1 MTLLQPGFGVPR
13 RQVRHPKEDFV
24 RCAGCDRE
32 NRPGRKFCAGCGAP
46 LAVPC
51 PACGTANEPDE
62 SFCGECG
69 TAITAA
75 APSPHAATSGGPAPV
90 PDLRAPAPRHLAE
103 KIRQAR
109 ASIEGE
115 RKQVTVLFAD
125 VKGSMD
131 LAEQL
136 DPEEW
141 SAIMQ
146 RFFAILCE
154 GVERFEGFVDKFT
167 GDGIM
172 ALFGAPIAHE
182 DHAQRACYAA
192 LHLRDA
198 LGRLADELRRT
209 HGVSLSTRIGINSGE
224 VVVGT
229 IRQHGDDLRMDY
241 TAQGHTVGLAQ
252 RMESCA
258 AADRTYL
265 TAHTARLVEGYFQ
278 LRDLGDFDVKGVS
291 APLRAY
297 ELQGVGSLRT
307 RLDASRARG
316 FSKFVGRDREMATL
330 EGALD
335 AAIAGNG
342 QVVGVVA
349 DAGTGKSR
357 LCLEFVARCRAR
369 GIRVNEGHC
378 PAHGRTIP
386 HLPLLEM
393 LRDIFGITER
403 DGDHEARRKIAGEL
417 LLLDDA
423 FQDLLP
429 ILFDFMGVPD
439 ATRQTPEISPEGRQ
453 QKLLA
458 FVRHLSE
465 ARSAREP
472 TVLFLDDVHWIDP
485 GSDVF
490 LAHSIA
496 AVPSTRTLWL
506 VNFRPEYAAEWMRKP
521 YYQQIPLQPFG
532 AEATRELL
540 GDLLGS
546 DPSVAGLS
554 AYVHRRTG
562 GNPFFIEEVVQS
574 LLESGRLTGAPGAH
588 RLVGAIE
595 DVEIPSTVQT
605 VLAARIDRLGDDA
618 KRTLQTASVIGKEF
632 SGAILSAVAVADERD
647 ALSSPRLAAAL
658 DALRAGEFVHETA
671 LYPEVE
677 YAFKHPLTQE
687 VAYRSQLGARRAQVH
702 AAVAR
707 AIEQLHADKLD
718 ERAAL
723 LAYHWEQAGE
733 ALVAAQWYARSARV
747 AGFDSPV
754 EAVRHWEKVWEI
766 LASAPPSDAGVT
778 LRREAAT
785 QLLLFGWRL
794 GMSGERVSEIFAA
807 GNQLARAAGDVREQ
821 VCLHYS
827 FALFHALDGDPR
839 RSFPIFE
846 AGVAMADAT
855 GEPEL
860 RWSARTGFDF
870 ALWMAGDLAAA
881 ERMNDEQIVLADISP
896 ALGLATV
903 GLSTA
908 DSLWHRAV
916 ILTDLGRFAEAA
928 AALRGAH
935 ERARSFGENDLAS
948 WVDFWWAHLFS
959 RMGEVPDALSMA
971 RRAIESTEKIGSALG
986 RVNAYGQHGL
996 ACVLAGE
1003 WQSADESFDRALDLG
1018 RANPAARFLDADFVA
1033 GLAEAQLG
1041 LRDGT
1046 RARAFAEQAIEI
1058 AAAGRRSVG
1067 EVHAQLALA
1076 RVLRGVEGADAS
1088 AGITAALDRADAL
1101 VQTTGARSYAP
1112 QILVERARLATLH
1125 GDTEA
1130 AQRRLHEAH
1139 RLFTDMGAT
1148 GHARRLAE
1156 DPSRRERRP

>member
-1 MTLLQPGFGVPR
+1 MSVF
-13 RQVRHPKEDFV
+13 DFV
-24 RCAGCDRE
+24 RRARQHLEEHGRVSYAMLRRE
-32 NRPGRKFCAGCGAP
+32 FGLDDETLEAIVAELVDVQEVALRDTTMLRWKGTG
-46 LAVPC
+46 VP
-51 PACGTANEPDE
+51 
-62 SFCGECG
+62 
-69 TAITAA
+69 
-75 APSPHAATSGGPAPV
+75 APSPPV
-90 PDLRAPAPRHLAE
+90 PSRPVRSLTGGHLAD

-109 ASIEGE
+109 TSIEGE

-141 SAIMQ
+141 SRIMQ
-146 RFFAILCE
+146 RFFAILSE

-182 DHAQRACYAA
+182 DHAQRACWAA

-258 AADRTYL
+258 AADTTYL

-316 FSKFVGRDREMATL
+316 FSKFVGRAREMATL
-330 EGALD
+330 ESALE
-335 AAIAGNG
+335 AAIAGDG

-378 PAHGRTIP
+378 PAHGKTIP

-423 FQDLLP
+423 FQELLP

-439 ATRQTPEISPEGRQ
+439 ATRPSPEMSPEGRQ

-496 AVPSTRTLWL
+496 AVPNTRTLWL
-506 VNFRPEYAAEWMRKP
+506 VNFRPEYAADWMRKP

-540 GDLLGS
+540 ADLLGA

-554 AYVHRRTG
+554 AYVHWRTG
-562 GNPFFIEEVVQS
+562 GNPFFVEEVVQS

-595 DVEIPSTVQT
+595 TVEIPATVQT

-618 KRTLQTASVIGKEF
+618 KRALQTASVIGKEF
-632 SGAILSAVAVADERD
+632 SGAILSAVAAADERD
-647 ALSSPRLAAAL
+647 PLSSPRLAAAL

-687 VAYRSQLGARRAQVH
+687 VAYRSQLGARRAQMH

-707 AIEQLHADKLD
+707 ATEQLHTDKLD
-718 ERAAL
+718 ERSAL

-733 ALVAAQWYARSARV
+733 ALVAAQWYARAARV

-766 LASAPPSDAGVT
+766 LQSAPSSEASVA
-778 LRREAAT
+778 LRRQAAS
-785 QLLLFGWRL
+785 QLLLFSWRL
-794 GMSGERVSEIFAA
+794 GMSSARVDEIFATGKA
-807 GNQLARAAGDVREQ
+807 LAVAAGDVREQ
-821 VCLHYS
+821 VCLHHS
-827 FALFHALDGDPR
+827 LICVHAVDGDPR
-839 RSFPIFE
+839 RTRPIFE
-846 AGVAMADAT
+846 ESVALADAT
-855 GEPEL
+855 GDPEL
-860 RWSARTGFDF
+860 RWSARTAFNF
-870 ALWMAGDLAAA
+870 ALWVAGDLAAA
-881 ERMNDEQIVLADISP
+881 ERLSDEQMVLAEISP
-896 ALGLATV
+896 ALGLATI

-908 DSLWHRAV
+908 DSFHQR
-916 ILTDLGRFAEAA
+916 IPIMTDLGRFRDAA
-928 AALRGAH
+928 DAIRRGH
-935 ERARSFGENDLAS
+935 ERARGSGENEIAG
-948 WVDFWWAHLFS
+948 WIDFWRVRLLARTGDASGALAMAHQ
-959 RMGEVPDALSMA
+959 
-971 RRAIESTEKIGSALG
+971 AIESNEKIGSVLG
-986 RVNAYGQHGL
+986 RVMAHGHHGL
-996 ACVLAGE
+996 ACVVAGE
-1003 WQSADESFDRALDLG
+1003 WQRARESFDLALELG
-1018 RANPAARFLDADFVA
+1018 RTHQAARFLDAHFLA
-1033 GLAEAQLG
+1033 GLAEAHLG
-1041 LRDGT
+1041 LGDGARAHARANEAIET
-1046 RARAFAEQAIEI
+1046 AASRQLLVLEVRAR
-1058 AAAGRRSVG
+1058 
-1067 EVHAQLALA
+1067 LALA
-1076 RVLRGVEGADAS
+1076 RVLRGLEGADAS
-1088 AGITAALDRADAL
+1088 AGIAAALDRADAL

-1112 QILVERARLATLH
+1112 QILVERARLAALR
-1125 GDTEA
+1125 GDSEA

-1156 DPSRRERRP
+1156 EPGHRDERSP